1 MKNVNLRKR
10 LSNLVL
16 VDKSFMDEFKLLFFE
31 RLNNDEMLD
40 ELVRESNVDLE
51 HVLYT
56 SVDEECGQH
65 GILILS
71 ELMKHFPTNDDN
83 VEIGSIK
90 MRITNNWQ
98 RNVLDVTCKI
108 GFSFKVIFP
117 KAIEM
122 EDVKFNYKDKFG
134 EECSNEIHER
144 YTNLLRMESTFEVR
158 AVDKLVDVTFK
169 IMHSL
174 LKGENN

>member
-1 MKNVNLRKR
+1 MVR
-10 LSNLVL
+10 
-16 VDKSFMDEFKLLFFE
+16 VDRAFMDEFRLLFFE
-31 RLNNDEMLD
+31 RLNDDEMLD
-40 ELVRESNVDLE
+40 ELVRKNNVDLE

-71 ELMKHFPTNDDN
+71 ELVKHFPTNDDN

-98 RNVLDVTCKI
+98 RNVLDVTYKI
-108 GFSFKVIFP
+108 SFSFKVIFP

-122 EDVKFNYKDKFG
+122 EDVQFSYKDKFG
-134 EECSNEIHER
+134 KECSNEIHER
-144 YTNLLRMESTFEVR
+144 CTNLRRMESTFEVR
-158 AVDKLVDVTFK
+158 TVDELVDVTFK
-169 IMHSL
+169 ILEEL